1 MIEASSIMLD
11 SSLVGLN
18 VWPVLGRVGV
28 QELLA
33 LVFVLVSVISYI
45 IRTVQGNNQR
55 MPPPVQRPG
64 RRRDERV
71 NDEIENFLQNVSR
84 SSEAKREPA
93 REESRPKPPGNRQQV
108 PTSQRP
114 SGKSSS
120 GSNQPGNR
128 RPGDIASRPVSA
140 ASELGGGLKQH
151 LREQMAERVVKNAQ
165 RDVGQSV
172 SESVQ
177 KHLGTMGRTPGGG
190 SALPLPAADAFVQ
203 SSTPQTETCCKT
215 NRAETLKKMLR
226 SPDSMRQA
234 IIIQEVLNRP
244 KCLR

>member
-1 MIEASSIMLD
+1 MID

-18 VWPVLGRVGV
+18 GLPVLGRVGV

-84 SSEAKREPA
+84 SSESKRESPRA
-93 REESRPKPPGNRQQV
+93 EESRPKPPGNRQSA
-108 PTSQRP
+108 PTSQRA
-114 SGKSSS
+114 SAKSSS
-120 GSNQPGNR
+120 ASNQSGNR
-128 RPGDIASRPVSA
+128 RPSDVAPRPVSA
-140 ASELGGGLKQH
+140 SSELGGGLKQH

-172 SESVQ
+172 SDSVQ
-177 KHLGTMGRTPGGG
+177 RHLGTSGRAPAGGNVAPL
-190 SALPLPAADAFVQ
+190 SASDAFDQ
-203 SSTPQTETCCKT
+203 SSTAQSETCCKT
-215 NRAETLKKMLR
+215 DRAEALKKMLR

>member
-1 MIEASSIMLD
+1 MISWAATNL
-11 SSLVGLN
+11 GGT
-18 VWPVLGRVGV
+18 PVLGKVGV
-28 QELLA
+28 QELIA

-84 SSEAKREPA
+84 SSETKRSPEPG
-93 REESRPKPPGNRQQV
+93 RSEENRPRPPGNRQSA

-114 SGKSSS
+114 PAKPAAEAPGSRRIRPEAATRPPVASS
-120 GSNQPGNR
+120 
-128 RPGDIASRPVSA
+128 D
-140 ASELGGGLKQH
+140 LGGSLKQH
-151 LREQMAERVVKNAQ
+151 VREHMAERVVKEAQ

-177 KHLGTMGRTPGGG
+177 QHMGTSGRTLAGG
-190 SALPLPAADAFVQ
+190 SSPQRVTTAELFAGKTAEQAAAA
-203 SSTPQTETCCKT
+203 CCEAT
-215 NRAETLKKMLR
+215 RAEGLKKMLR

-244 KCLR
+244 KCLRD